1 MNSNVHLFLLH
12 LLDYFSILCLN
23 LKKRF
28 FGVGSSGDEEEGRRC
43 QKAFREFFYFLG
55 LFLVSDTVPF
65 LRWLDLGGHEKAMK
79 ETGKEMDAIVSG
91 WLEEHRRKRAP
102 GVAKADEDFMDVML
116 TTLEGADLG
125 RYDVD
130 TINKAT
136 CLVCLLLQ
144 YSVFAASSIFVFV
157 YFTIF

>member
-1 MNSNVHLFLLH
+1 MNSNVHFFLLH

-23 LKKRF
+23 STKRF
-28 FGVGSSGDEEEGRRC
+28 FRAGGSGDEEEGRRC

-65 LRWLDLGGHEKAMK
+65 LRWLDLGHEKAMK

-144 YSVFAASSIFVFV
+144 YYIFVAFKEMSFTISSI
-157 YFTIF
+157 